1 MVDFM
6 LHPLHVAEARFIM

>member
-1 MVDFM
+1 MVDFA

>member
-6 LHPLHVAEARFIM
+6 LQD